1 MKKQFQALQG
11 RAAAQVRAAAL
22 VPEAFATRRPLQ
34 RPPHQENQVLR
45 LQGQET
51 VVVHLQEAHQI
62 LQKEKALQAEAIRQ
76 GIGQAHAN
84 KGKSN

>member
-1 MKKQFQALQG
+1 
-11 RAAAQVRAAAL
+11 
-22 VPEAFATRRPLQ
+22 
-34 RPPHQENQVLR
+34 VLR
-45 LQGQET
+45 LAGQET

-62 LQKEKALQAEAIRQ
+62 LQKEKALQAEAILQ